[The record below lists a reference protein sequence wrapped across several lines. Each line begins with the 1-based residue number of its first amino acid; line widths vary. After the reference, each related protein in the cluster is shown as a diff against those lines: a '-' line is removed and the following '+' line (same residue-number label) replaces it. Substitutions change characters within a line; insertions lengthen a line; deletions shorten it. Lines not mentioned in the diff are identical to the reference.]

1 MAIKTQQRGRIGY
14 LTLDKPTALNALTLD
29 MIEQLAT
36 GLQHFEAEDTVEA
49 IVINSTSARAFCAGG
64 DMKRIRQLALE
75 NDTATIEAFFDNEY
89 ALNLAIANCSKPYIA
104 LIDGVAMGGGLG
116 LSIHGSYRV
125 VTERAMLAM
134 PESRIGF
141 FPDVGGSYFLPRLV
155 DNAGLW
161 FALTAAPVHGDEAV
175 TIGLGTH
182 FVTSDKLNSLM
193 SDLETQ
199 NDASIDEIL
208 DRWSTNVN
216 NPEFKLTLENRSHC
230 FKGHSANAIRTSLQQ
245 ATADNEDAANLLKLL
260 DDASPYSINTTLKL
274 FASTHGLSLKECLA
288 YEKTASMEAAF
299 HPDFIEGVRALLIDK
314 DKKPAWQPG

>member
-1 MAIKTQQRGRIGY
+1 MGIKTQQRGRIGY

-36 GLQHFEAEDTVEA
+36 GLQHFESVDTVKA
-49 IVINSTSARAFCAGG
+49 VVINSTSARAFCAGG
-64 DMKRIRQLALE
+64 DMKRIRELALE
-75 NDTATIEAFFDNEY
+75 NDTTTIEAFFDTEY

-116 LSIHGSYRV
+116 LSIHGSHRV

-141 FPDVGGSYFLPRLV
+141 FPDVGGSYFLPQLLE
-155 DNAGLW
+155 DAGLW

-182 FVTSDKLNSLM
+182 FITSDKLDNLT

-199 NDASIDEIL
+199 DGTSIDEVL
-208 DRWSTNVN
+208 DKWSTSVN
-216 NPEFKLTLENRSHC
+216 NDEFKLTLENRSRW
-230 FKGHSANAIRTSLQQ
+230 FDGNSVQDFRTSLQQ
-245 ATADNEDAANLLKLL
+245 AAGNDDAANLLKLL
-260 DDASPYSINTTLKL
+260 NGASPYSIDTTLKL
-274 FASTHGLSLKECLA
+274 FANTKGLSLKDCLA

-314 DKKPAWQPG
+314 DKNPVWQSG